1 MFPQRQMIRTS
12 QRFAANLR
20 SPSVRTPF
28 QRRFASHGE
37 STLKGVEDNAFNRE
51 REAVKAHAAAT
62 SDLWRKLSIYATVPC
77 LIIAGVNAYVLWN
90 EHWDHWAH
98 KGPLEERTE
107 YDYQNLRTKN
117 YFWGDGDKTIFWN
130 DKVNYHKKDDE

>member
-62 SDLWRKLSIYATVPC
+62 S
-77 LIIAGVNAYVLWN
+77 GVNAYVLWN